1 MTKFTLNFFY
11 IQGGRIAPKDCRFPP
26 NQRMYTM
33 FLQKLLSMKAKL
45 QFLYSHMLKEKEQPW
60 LSAV

>member
-1 MTKFTLNFFY
+1 
-11 IQGGRIAPKDCRFPP
+11 
-26 NQRMYTM
+26 M